1 MDAVI
6 TGASTG
12 IGKAIALRLDRE
24 GWRVFAGVR
33 KPEDGE
39 ALRTAATSGRLV
51 PVTIDVTD
59 ADGIARTRQVVQ
71 DAIGPSG
78 GLQALVNNAGIGVGG
93 PVEFVP
99 LDEWRRQL
107 EVNVI
112 GQVAV
117 TQAFLPLLRAGNG
130 RIVNIGSI
138 GGLISVPFVS
148 PYCASKFAM
157 EAITDSLRMELRKW
171 GMWVA
176 IIEPGAIDTP
186 IWEKAGSDYADAL
199 ASLPPEGR
207 ELYGRDVEAISKT
220 TQRQAKR
227 AMPPEA
233 VADAA
238 FHALTAKKPKPR
250 YVIGRESKVR
260 LAASWIL
267 PTRTMDVV
275 TSRVLKLGK

>member
-12 IGKAIALRLDRE
+12 IGRAIALRLDRE

-33 KPEDGE
+33 NSRDGE
-39 ALRTAATSGRLV
+39 ALKQAASGRLV
-51 PVTIDVTD
+51 PVIIDVTD
-59 ADGIARTRQVVQ
+59 VDGIARARDLVR
-71 DAIGPSG
+71 DAIGPG
-78 GLQALVNNAGIGVGG
+78 GGVHGLVNNAGIGVGG

-117 TQAFLPLLRAGNG
+117 TQAFLPLLRAGKG

-138 GGLISVPFVS
+138 AGLVSTPFLA

-157 EAITDSLRMELRKW
+157 ETITNSLRIELRKW

-176 IIEPGAIDTP
+176 IIEPGSIDTP
-186 IWEKAGSDYADAL
+186 VWAKADSYIAEAL
-199 ASLPPEGR
+199 AALPPEGR
-207 ELYGRDVEAISKT
+207 ELYGRDFEAFNKAFQELGT
-220 TQRQAKR
+220 R
-227 AMPPEA
+227 AVPAEM

-238 FHALTAKKPKPR
+238 LHALTASRPKPR
-250 YVIGRESKVR
+250 YVISREAKAQLV
-260 LAASWIL
+260 L
-267 PTRTMDVV
+267 
-275 TSRVLKLGK
+275 SRVLSERAMDAVLCRIMRIGR